1 MLRFILSFFGAIF
14 SMVTLGLLFAA
25 LTVGGIFSIYGRDL
39 PSHESLA
46 QYAPP
51 TISRIYSAEGKLM
64 DEFATERRLF
74 VPISDIPDLVKDA
87 FISAEDKHF
96 YTHAGYDVQG
106 ILAAAYEAIK
116 SRGQTKRGASTITQQ
131 VTKNFLLSG
140 DRTVAR
146 KIKEI
151 ILATRLEQTLSK
163 DRILELY
170 LNEIFLGQNSYG
182 VAAAAQ
188 TYFNKTLDELTP
200 AEAATLASFPKAP
213 SEFHP
218 VRNKDRLVERR
229 NYVLHEMVQNGYLN
243 PAVGQSAAAEPLRT
257 VQGGDIATFRT
268 DMPPR
273 DYFTDEI
280 RRQLS
285 GTFGENEFF
294 SGGLS
299 IRATEDPQMQKIA
312 AKALRDGLETYDR
325 DQGVWRGTGKTL
337 PADVLTDDAW
347 RTALAD
353 VTGLPRDVEGWR
365 AAVVLDL
372 GKSTATLGIEGENA
386 PAEIPAKDV
395 TWARKRLADGTL
407 GRQAKT
413 PADLVAV
420 GDVVMVRPERAAD
433 GSLDHWSLRQVPE
446 VQGGFMAMDVNTGRV
461 MAMQGGFSYQDSVFN
476 RATQAARQPGSSFKP
491 FVYAAALD
499 SRFTPATMVV
509 DAPIMVNTPQGL
521 WTPKNSHDK
530 FFGLAPLR
538 TGIEQSRNLM
548 TIRIA
553 QEVGMDT
560 IAGYAERFG
569 VYDHLEP
576 LLANSLGAQET
587 TLFKMVAAYAMFA
600 NGGERVEP
608 TLVDRVQDRY
618 GATIYRHDE
627 RTCVDCASD
636 TLPQGLG
643 LSITTN
649 RERVMN
655 AITAY
660 QLTSMMEGV
669 IQRGTATNVHLPV
682 PVAGKT
688 GTTNDAKDVWFIG
701 FTSNVVAGCYMGF
714 DNPRGLG
721 PKAFGGTLCV
731 PVFQAFM
738 EEAVKRFGGTDFKV
752 PPGGHFVKID
762 RYTGAHLADDASG
775 PNVQAEYFRDGQDV
789 VYGAGA
795 TVDGGFAMGQDL
807 PVFAPGET
815 SELAQQ
821 GQTAPTDQTSPAPPD
836 SPNAPPVTPTDGPDG
851 KAAFGS
857 VSSGGLY

>member
-1 MLRFILSFFGAIF
+1 MLRFIVSIFGSIF

-25 LTVGGIFSIYGRDL
+25 LSVGGIFYMYSRDL

-51 TISRIYSAEGKLM
+51 TISRIYSAEGQLM

-74 VPISDIPDLVKDA
+74 VPVGDIPDLVKNA

-106 ILAAAYEAIK
+106 MIAAAYEAIK
-116 SRGQTKRGASTITQQ
+116 SRGQTTRGASTITQQ

-188 TYFNKTLDELTP
+188 TYFNKTLNDLTP
-200 AEAATLASFPKAP
+200 AEAATLASLPKAP

-229 NYVLHEMVQNGYLN
+229 NYVLNEMAQNGYLE
-243 PAVGQSAAAEPLRT
+243 PAVALAAKAEPLRT
-257 VQGGDIATFRT
+257 VQGGDIPAYR
-268 DMPPR
+268 DVLPPR

-299 IRATEDPQMQKIA
+299 IRATEDPEMQKIA
-312 AKALRDGLETYDR
+312 AKALRDGLENYDR

-337 PADVLTDDAW
+337 APADLAADKW
-347 RTALAD
+347 RAALAS
-353 VTGLPRDVEGWR
+353 VQGLPRDVEGWR
-365 AAVVLDL
+365 AAVVLEVAD
-372 GKSTATLGIEGENA
+372 KTASIGIEGEDV
-386 PAEIPAKDV
+386 PAAIPAKDV
-395 TWARKRLADGTL
+395 TWARKRNSDGTL
-407 GRQAKT
+407 ASKAKV
-413 PADLVAV
+413 PGDLVAV
-420 GDVVMVRPERAAD
+420 GDIVMVRPVLADD

-461 MAMQGGFSYQDSVFN
+461 MAMQGGFSYEDSVFN

-499 SRFTPATMVV
+499 SGFTPATMVV
-509 DAPIMVNTPQGL
+509 DAPITVNTPQGL

-530 FFGLAPLR
+530 FYGPTPMR

-548 TIRIA
+548 TVRIA
-553 QEVGMDT
+553 QQVGMDT
-560 IAGYAERFG
+560 VAGYAERFG
-569 VYDHLEP
+569 VYDHMQP
-576 LLANSLGAQET
+576 LLANALGSQET

-618 GATIYRHDE
+618 GKTIYRHDA
-627 RTCVDCASD
+627 RTCTDCAAEN
-636 TLPQGLG
+636 LPQGAG
-643 LSITTN
+643 LDITSN

-660 QLTSMMEGV
+660 QLTSMVQGV
-669 IQRGTATNVHLPV
+669 IQRGTATGVHLPV

-701 FTSNVVAGCYMGF
+701 FTSNVVAGCYMGY
-714 DNPRGLG
+714 DNPRSMG
-721 PKAFGGTLCV
+721 PGAFGGTLCV
-731 PVFQAFM
+731 PIFQAFM
-738 EEAVKRFGGTDFKV
+738 AEAVKRFGGTAFKV
-752 PPGGHFVKID
+752 PDGGHFINID
-762 RYTGAHLADDASG
+762 RYSGAQLPDGASG
-775 PNVQAEYFRDGQDV
+775 PNVQAEYFRDGEEPTFGI
-789 VYGAGA
+789 GAM
-795 TVDGGFAMGQDL
+795 VDGGFGMGQDL
-807 PVFAPGET
+807 PLFAVGETDQSNPNGQSETVTNGNGET
-815 SELAQQ
+815 SSVQK
-821 GQTAPTDQTSPAPPD
+821 
-836 SPNAPPVTPTDGPDG
+836 
-851 KAAFGS
+851 KATFGS
-857 VSSGGLY
+857 ASSGGLY